1 MSTWVALE
9 KFQKTVEK
17 TTCGIAAGIILFM
30 VFPVSIDVI
39 LRYLFRSPIPQVY
52 DLSEFM
58 IVGATY
64 LAIAYVQTI
73 KGHIKIEAA
82 TARLS
87 EKWKAGLDIFGYG
100 LGAGLFAVIT
110 WQSAAL
116 AWEAWVTQDHT
127 MGVIN
132 LPLWPAKSIVP
143 IGTGLLCLRLVSDI
157 LLEIGKLRGIVHAHH
172 SMKEV
177 EK

>member
-1 MSTWVALE
+1 MRAWVALE
-9 KFQKTVEK
+9 KFQRTVEK

-30 VFPVSIDVI
+30 VFPVSIDVV

-58 IVGATY
+58 IVGAAY
-64 LAIAYVQTI
+64 LAIAYVQAI

-82 TARLS
+82 TARLP
-87 EKWKAGLDIFGYG
+87 EKWKIVLDIFGYG
-100 LGAGLFAVIT
+100 LGAGLFAIIT
-110 WQSAAL
+110 WQSARL

-143 IGTGLLCLRLVSDI
+143 IGTALLCLRLISDI
-157 LLEIGKLRGIVHAHH
+157 IWEIGKLRGIVLEDH
-172 SMKEV
+172 SMNEEAK
-177 EK
+177 

>member
-1 MSTWVALE
+1 MRAWVALE
-9 KFQKTVEK
+9 KLQRTVEK

-30 VFPVSIDVI
+30 VFPVSIDVV

-58 IVGATY
+58 IVGAAY
-64 LAIAYVQTI
+64 LAIAYVQAI

-82 TARLS
+82 TARLP
-87 EKWKAGLDIFGYG
+87 EKWKIVLDIFGYG
-100 LGAGLFAVIT
+100 LGTGLFIVIT
-110 WQSAAL
+110 WQSARL

-143 IGTGLLCLRLVSDI
+143 IGAGLLCLRLISDI
-157 LLEIGKLRGIVHAHH
+157 VLEIGRLRNVILEHP
-172 SMKEV
+172 SMNEEAK
-177 EK
+177 